1 MISTLFSMHNI
12 KYIISVDDCFHTQKR
27 EEMEAIVYSEMC
39 GSLDPFKPTLSS
51 CGYDEAVAEIDEMHS
66 MGVDT
71 SALIRAFLSEIKQ
84 EQLLM
89 CYELCEENGTTYTKE
104 RDTILTFLEGLK
116 ADGLIVGYHTFPS
129 TNEANQF
136 NTQEAGMTEGA
147 ILWLLDRNFN
157 RAGESEEAG
166 LKLAENIL
174 SRKNTVQNYIYILSA
189 IEPSS
194 DRTEDEIEAE
204 FDKVLAANCLPD
216 AHSFIYYISKRRLE
230 TKNNTKIAK
239 SLSQGFKRKACFE
252 LFRLLDSCLSDG
264 VSAASGRVQ
273 QIRQR
278 TLNYL
283 FANKASVRGEPYIE
297 VAARLV
303 QIFQQDEYNKAIA
316 GQHCLIAQK
325 ARYYEKLCTT
335 ISEAAG
341 NEQEL
346 TSTLKE
352 FRDLELYDKHL
363 NEKHCEIAT
372 GDIFKIENS
381 YFLLVSQACDTC
393 LRSDGHRKLAVA
405 SLLEIQDNKQAH
417 FSYPLSCFLDMKK
430 PVVLYH
436 AMKSI
441 PFDILDLCVFNANG
455 QAAIV
460 LNDIAAFEMVLEN
473 FTQNYRTRFCEV
485 LETITKVQKHKTTL
499 DTFLSGSADITAKE
513 AKDAYEY
520 LESLD
525 PNMKKYD
532 NAEIAIAYPVQR
544 IARLNELTTI
554 DIVKEYGIAL
564 SRIGHPFD
572 FSESVP
578 TSE

>member
-12 KYIISVDDCFHTQKR
+12 KYIISVDDCFLTQKR

-71 SALIRAFLSEIKQ
+71 SALIRAFLSELKQ

-316 GQHCLIAQK
+316 GQHCIIAQK

-405 SLLEIQDNKQAH
+405 SLLEIQDNKQTQ

-430 PVVLYH
+430 PVVLYQ

-572 FSESVP
+572 FSEAVP

>member
-12 KYIISVDDCFHTQKR
+12 KYIISVDDCFLTQKR
-27 EEMEAIVYSEMC
+27 EEMEGIVYSEMC
-39 GSLDPFKPTLSS
+39 DSLDPFKPTLSS

-71 SALIRAFLSEIKQ
+71 SALIRAFLSELKQ

-405 SLLEIQDNKQAH
+405 SLLEIQDNKQTQ

-430 PVVLYH
+430 PVVLYQ

-572 FSESVP
+572 FSEAVP

>member
-12 KYIISVDDCFHTQKR
+12 KYIISVDDCFLTQKR

-71 SALIRAFLSEIKQ
+71 SALIRAFLSELKQ

-136 NTQEAGMTEGA
+136 NTQEAVMTEGA

-157 RAGESEEAG
+157 RAGESENAG

-405 SLLEIQDNKQAH
+405 SLLEIQDNKQTQ

-430 PVVLYH
+430 PVVLYQ

-455 QAAIV
+455 QAVIV

-572 FSESVP
+572 FSEAVP